1 MGTDC
6 KHCGAY
12 ISSGMEKCPAC
23 GHRVK
28 AEKPDWDD
36 DFSAAARA
44 REQKAYEAEAE
55 SARESEY
62 HYTYNNSKEYK
73 RERREHTERGSE
85 VQTAGGIFYLCYLGP
100 LALVPLLMGRH
111 KDSDFALFHCNQ
123 GLVLLLVEVVL
134 GFFGFAGVICGIFEL
149 WCAMTGLI
157 SVHRGT
163 MKELPLIHQIT
174 LLKR

>member
-1 MGTDC
+1 MGTNC

-23 GHRVK
+23 GRRVK

-36 DFSAAARA
+36 DFSAARA

-62 HYTYNNSKEYK
+62 HYTYNNKEYK
-73 RERREHTERGSE
+73 SERRKYTQRGE
-85 VQTAGGIFYLCYLGP
+85 AQTAGGIFYLCYLGP
-100 LALVPLLMGRH
+100 LALVPLLIGRH

-134 GFFGFAGVICGIFEL
+134 GFFGIAGVICGIFEL
-149 WCAMTGLI
+149 WCTVTGLI
-157 SVHRGT
+157 SVHSGT